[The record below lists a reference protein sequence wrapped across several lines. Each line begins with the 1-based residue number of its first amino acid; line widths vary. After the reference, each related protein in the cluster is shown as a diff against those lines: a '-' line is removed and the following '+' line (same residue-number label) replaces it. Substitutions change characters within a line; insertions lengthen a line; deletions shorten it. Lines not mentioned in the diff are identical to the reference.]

1 MVSLLLNEIGNGIFL
16 GAFFG
21 LVALGYS
28 MVYGILRLINFA
40 HGDFFMVA
48 AFVSY
53 TILGAV
59 LVGHSHG
66 QWWTVLW
73 VGILVMVVTGGL
85 AMLVNQLVY
94 RPMRR
99 AAILSLMIAAIGL
112 SQVLE
117 NGVLVTPQWGASYL
131 VYPVTTPAA
140 GFSLGSNHYTWGQLI
155 IVLVSGLL
163 ALGVYFLVGR
173 TLLGKAMRAVSE
185 DRIAA
190 TLMGINVDL
199 VIGIVFFI
207 GGALAGA
214 AAVMTG
220 VYYGQIN
227 YLMGFTV
234 GLEAFTAAVLGG
246 IGNIGGAVLGGLIL
260 GIVQSIGT
268 GIFGAEWAIVFAF
281 GALVLMLWFR
291 PTGLLGER
299 VARRM

>member
-1 MVSLLLNEIGNGIFL
+1 MSLLLSEIGNGIFL

-40 HGDFFMVA
+40 HGDFYMVA
-48 AFVSY
+48 SFVSY
-53 TILGAV
+53 TVLGAV
-59 LVGHSHG
+59 LVGHSHSH
-66 QWWTVLW
+66 WFTV
-73 VGILVMVVTGGL
+73 VGVGLLVMVLTGGL
-85 AMLVNQLVY
+85 ATLANQLVY

-99 AAILSLMIAAIGL
+99 AAILSMMIAAIGL

-117 NGVLVTPQWGASYL
+117 NGVLVMPGWGATYL
-131 VYPVTTPAA
+131 VYPVTTPPS
-140 GFSLGSNHYTWGQLI
+140 GFNVGVNHYTWGQLI
-155 IVLVSGLL
+155 IVLISGLL
-163 ALGVYFLVGR
+163 ALGVYLLVGR

-185 DRIAA
+185 DQVAA
-190 TLMGINVDL
+190 VLMGINVDL
-199 VIGIVFFI
+199 VIAIVFFI

-246 IGNIGGAVLGGLIL
+246 IGNISGAVVGGLIL

-268 GIFGAEWAIVFAF
+268 GLFGAEWAIVFAF

-291 PTGLLGER
+291 PTGILGER